1 MAVMNFVLR
10 GLRDKY
16 LTVLMQMEVWWLI
29 FCKCENL
36 FKSNG
41 LNFPLFPVRERNCVK
56 IKNKDK
62 FSTITFHLFNFGKG
76 KSLSQQ
82 PCLPLRVET

>member
-1 MAVMNFVLR
+1 MNFVLR
-10 GLRDKY
+10 GLRNKY
-16 LTVLMQMEVWWLI
+16 LTVLMQMEMWWLI

-56 IKNKDK
+56 IKNKRQSK
-62 FSTITFHLFNFGKG
+62 KWKKRISNVLIK
-76 KSLSQQ
+76 
-82 PCLPLRVET
+82 VES